1 MWVLKSNRFFRFI
14 LTLCLILTPWHAN
27 GAPDPA
33 MFYLAGNGGRDRCR
47 TSECM
52 CQVRPGPKPSNP
64 ETIEEI
70 ERRYS
75 AYFPT
80 AVHELTERQ
89 SENLSSYLERLHEL
103 SPSARATVM
112 AYTDGCGT
120 AEYNNGLARQRLQTA
135 VEETREYF
143 SIRSTLIHPEAPPVC
158 PLQEAR
164 RIDIIVHTTRRI
176 TTAIDKIPADVYLID
191 ASGSMWPE
199 WRRWTDVINASYK
212 PGSRIYVS
220 MTTGCRT
227 NQTLNSIRPQG
238 GTEIWYAYYMLLDR
252 MQPGE
257 TLAIISD
264 FQSDIPLRAWER
276 RLLDAKV
283 AERGVNVIA
292 VRL

>member
-1 MWVLKSNRFFRFI
+1 MW
-14 LTLCLILTPWHAN
+14 
-27 GAPDPA
+27 
-33 MFYLAGNGGRDRCR
+33 
-47 TSECM
+47 
-52 CQVRPGPKPSNP
+52 
-64 ETIEEI
+64 
-70 ERRYS
+70 
-75 AYFPT
+75 
-80 AVHELTERQ
+80 
-89 SENLSSYLERLHEL
+89 
-103 SPSARATVM
+103 
-112 AYTDGCGT
+112 
-120 AEYNNGLARQRLQTA
+120 
-135 VEETREYF
+135 
-143 SIRSTLIHPEAPPVC
+143 

-164 RIDIIVHTTRRI
+164 RIDISVHTTRRI

-199 WRRWTDVINASYK
+199 WRRWTDVVNASYK